1 MRVTYLRV
9 QYIALDRTVRHKHVT
24 IAEVLGQ
31 AEPNVLSVEDSS
43 FSILIIYIGFTRS
56 SSDNAE

>member
-1 MRVTYLRV
+1 M